1 MSCSCNL
8 FCTGWYEG
16 CLKYPFWPHDKM
28 TDSPTLQTSLSITL
42 PPNSVITGYAMSV
55 RTGNTMYVRTGYAM
69 AVTTG
74 YAMAVT
80 TGYNMSVL
88 TGHAMSVITGYT
100 MYGYFLSLHICPLKL
115 PLSLMLSV
123 PSVKFKKSRKVSM
136 LRLWN
141 RHDTDADI

>member
-1 MSCSCNL
+1 
-8 FCTGWYEG
+8 
-16 CLKYPFWPHDKM
+16 M

-55 RTGNTMYVRTGYAM
+55 RTGNTMYVR
-69 AVTTG
+69 TG